1 MIQIGAFQHMQS
13 EKTLGCWHKNLK
25 ISLDKE
31 NQTCYIIDT
40 TKEDIVATT
49 IQEKKRYV
57 KEYVQSLKAIEDA
70 IEPFKEQKREL
81 RAEFRDRGWLNTDE
95 IRAAVKAYRLYKG
108 KMNIDE
114 IYENFHAIAGVGEE
128 L

>member
-1 MIQIGAFQHMQS
+1 MAS
-13 EKTLGCWHKNLK
+13 
-25 ISLDKE
+25 
-31 NQTCYIIDT
+31 
-40 TKEDIVATT
+40 T

-108 KMNIDE
+108 KLNIDE
-114 IYENFHAIAGVGEE
+114 VYENFHIITGTDEE
-128 L
+128 